1 MISLARADSRYLD
14 FFRRNGDL
22 ASNTAFRNAL
32 TILKNQ
38 SVDSSSISILQEFN
52 LSIEDTFVV
61 VDFLRVPVFR
71 LWKVPISPG
80 FLRVYLYQALTNEF
94 AFAQSLMKEFECLE
108 KSFNKLS
115 QNEMIALL
123 ENEGLFDQENPETYF
138 YYFYDELHKPIDFGK
153 GFEEYIRSF
162 ARDGFDFFLSS
173 HGLGIE
179 DSDANDQYE
188 FHYGQFPTLFTSVSS
203 VSFERGGTIVLERFF
218 SQIFDLYT
226 ASGFHV
232 QGPCHDIEQLA
243 NGKYYYR
250 SCPGFGDNSGRFR
263 LEQFYFDST
272 MLNGNYWHNDNPQ
285 IITIS
290 NDCSSDLGDCLN
302 GNCWLH
308 GDSKIISKEIHSISD
323 LGGCLFVNGRDV
335 IELEPLTCDIKRVEN
350 FDRPYSLEDAISI
363 LRNDSSNHI
372 TSPELSFFYQNNKE
386 AAMLAVKRNPLSYS
400 LLCQE
405 LREDRDVLELYSNS

>member
-1 MISLARADSRYLD
+1 MISLARADNRYLD
-14 FFRRNGDL
+14 CFRRNGDL
-22 ASNTAFRNAL
+22 ASNIAFRNAL
-32 TILKNQ
+32 TKLKNQ

-80 FLRVYLYQALTNEF
+80 FLRVYLYQALTSEF
-94 AFAQSLMKEFECLE
+94 AISESLMQEFKYLE
-108 KSFNKLS
+108 KSFNELS
-115 QNEMIALL
+115 QNEIINLL
-123 ENEGLFDQENPETYF
+123 ENNGLFDQENPETYF
-138 YYFYDELHKPIDFGK
+138 YYFYDELHMPIEFGE

-162 ARDGFDFFLSS
+162 ACDGFDFFLSS
-173 HGLGIE
+173 HGLDFE
-179 DSDANDQYE
+179 DSDEIDQYE
-188 FHYGQFPTLFTSVSS
+188 FHYGQFPTLFTGICS
-203 VSFERGGTIVLERFF
+203 VSFDRGGAIVLERFF
-218 SQIFDLYT
+218 LQIYDLYT
-226 ASGFHV
+226 ANGFHV

-272 MLNGNYWHNDNPQ
+272 ILNGNYWQYDNPQ
-285 IITIS
+285 KTTIS

-308 GDSKIISKEIHSISD
+308 EDPKLVTNEIQSSSD
-323 LGGCLFVNGRDV
+323 LGDCLFVNGRDV

-350 FDRPYSLEDAISI
+350 FDRPYSIEDAISI

-386 AAMLAVKRNPLSYS
+386 AAMLAVKRNPVSYS

-405 LREDRDVLELYSNS
+405 LREDRDVRELFSNC